1 MCAGTPE
8 ESPASGGCLLVAGF
22 AILSGHGTGTARG
35 THLRLPREG
44 SLFLKQEDRNLV
56 TAASKGDVEAFAKLV
71 RANSSLVYRV
81 ALRMLGTDDAQD
93 ASQEVWVRVWRN
105 IKSFRGESAFTT
117 WLYRITVNTCLS
129 IRQKEARREERELGD
144 EVPYLPE
151 PSGGDADPEA
161 AALSAERREEIQHA
175 LQHVRAEHRAA
186 LVLRHM
192 EGLSYAEIAEVLD
205 VPDGT
210 AKGWVSRGRAAML
223 VVLAEKDGLPRA
235 EEVG

>member
-1 MCAGTPE
+1 
-8 ESPASGGCLLVAGF
+8 
-22 AILSGHGTGTARG
+22 
-35 THLRLPREG
+35 
-44 SLFLKQEDRNLV
+44 
-56 TAASKGDVEAFAKLV
+56 
-71 RANSSLVYRV
+71 
-81 ALRMLGTDDAQD
+81 MLGNDDAQD

-105 IKSFRGESAFTT
+105 IRNFRGESAFST

-129 IRQKEARREERELGD
+129 MRQKESRRDERELGD
-144 EVPYLPE
+144 EVPYLSE

-161 AALSAERREEIQHA
+161 AALNAERREEIQNA

-186 LVLRHM
+186 LILRHM

>member
-1 MCAGTPE
+1 VQKSTAIRPE
-8 ESPASGGCLLVAGF
+8 RRANRGYLQMSAKDHAAENRDLVIRAS
-22 AILSGHGTGTARG
+22 
-35 THLRLPREG
+35 EG
-44 SLFLKQEDRNLV
+44 DI
-56 TAASKGDVEAFAKLV
+56 GAFTKLV
-71 RANSSLVYRV
+71 RDNSSLVYRV
-81 ALRMLGTDDAQD
+81 ALRMLGTDNAQD

-161 AALSAERREEIQHA
+161 AALSAERREEIQDA
-175 LQHVRAEHRAA
+175 LRHVRAEHRAA

-235 EEVG
+235 EEVGE